1 MAIFRKDSG
10 AREPTGEAEAPPRD
24 RKKELKMAR
33 DANAVHTVLGDGAVF
48 EGKLTFEGEIRIEG
62 HFKGEIRTDDVLVVG
77 KTAKVEAEV
86 RVGTVIVN
94 GEIHGDIYAAK
105 SVELHQPARVY
116 GNIQTPSLMIE
127 RGVIFE
133 GQCKMQDLDAQAA
146 KSGGQ
151 KSGGQTGGKAG
162 SGAQP
167 TA

>member
-1 MAIFRKDSG
+1 MAIFRKESG
-10 AREPTGEAEAPPRD
+10 AREPTGETEASLRE

-94 GEIHGDIYAAK
+94 GEIRGDIYATK

-127 RGVIFE
+127 RGVVFE
-133 GQCKMQDLDAQAA
+133 GQCKMENLDKKTDRATGQ
-146 KSGGQ
+146 KGGGQ
-151 KSGGQTGGKAG
+151 AGEKPG